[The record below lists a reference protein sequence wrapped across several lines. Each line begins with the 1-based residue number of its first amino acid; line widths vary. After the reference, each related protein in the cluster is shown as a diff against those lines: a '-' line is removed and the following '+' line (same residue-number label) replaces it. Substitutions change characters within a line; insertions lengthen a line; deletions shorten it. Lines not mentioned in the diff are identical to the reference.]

1 MIVLKGIY
9 KSFDNLEVLN
19 NLNLNFKKNKITCL
33 LGYSGIGKT
42 TLLNILAGLESFDG
56 EILNLPSK
64 ISYSFQNPS
73 LIPNL
78 TVKENLLLVNN
89 SVSDSEITT
98 YLKRLDIESLKNKLA
113 KNLSFGE
120 KQRVNFLRAILYNPE
135 LLLIDESFSSLDIK
149 SKLLLEKLLKEYK
162 NDNNITVITVTHD
175 LNLAFSLADEI
186 IVLSKDNASSFSL
199 ERDSL
204 GNLTTDEKTLKEK
217 MLLLFNV

>member
-1 MIVLKGIY
+1 MIVLKSIC
-9 KSFDNLEVLN
+9 KSFDGSKILN
-19 NLNLNFKKNKITCL
+19 NLNLSIKKNKITCL

-42 TLLNILAGLESFDG
+42 TLLNILAGLEDYDG

-78 TVKENLLLVNN
+78 TVKENLLLVNQK
-89 SVSDSEITT
+89 VTDGEILN
-98 YLKRLDIESLKNKLA
+98 YLKRLDILNLENNLA

-149 SKLLLEKLLKEYK
+149 SKLLLEKLLKDYK
-162 NDNNITVITVTHD
+162 NANKVSVVTVTHD

-186 IVLSKDNASSFSL
+186 IVLFKDNAFSFTL
-199 ERDSL
+199 ERDSF
-204 GNLTTDEKTLKEK
+204 GNLITDEKKLKEQL
-217 MLLLFNV
+217 LLLFKV

>member
-1 MIVLKGIY
+1 MIVLKGVY

-162 NDNNITVITVTHD
+162 NDNNVTVITVTHD

-204 GNLTTDEKTLKEK
+204 GNLITDEKTLKEK

>member
-1 MIVLKGIY
+1 MIVLKSVY
-9 KSFDNLEVLN
+9 KSFDGVDILKG
-19 NLNLNFKKNKITCL
+19 LNLTFKKNKITCL

-42 TLLNILAGLESFDG
+42 TLLNILAGLEDFNG

-64 ISYSFQNPS
+64 IAYSFQNPS

-78 TVKENLLLVNN
+78 TVKENLLIVN
-89 SVSDSEITT
+89 SRVKDEEIVEC
-98 YLKRLDIESLKNKLA
+98 LKRLEIENLENKLA

-120 KQRVNFLRAILYNPE
+120 KHRVNFLRAILFKPE

-162 NDNNITVITVTHD
+162 KNNEVTVITVTHD

-186 IVLSKDNASSFSL
+186 IVLSSDKVNSFSL
-199 ERDSL
+199 ERDGL
-204 GNLTTDEKTLKEK
+204 GNLIVDEKTLKEK
-217 MLLLFNV
+217 LLLLFNV

>member
-162 NDNNITVITVTHD
+162 NDNNVTVITVTHD

>member
-1 MIVLKGIY
+1 MIVLKNIS
-9 KSFDNLEVLN
+9 KSFDGAKILN
-19 NLNLNFKKNKITCL
+19 DLNITFKKDKITCL

-42 TLLNILAGLESFDG
+42 TLLNILAGIEDYDG

-78 TVKENLLLVNN
+78 TVKENLLLVNSRATN
-89 SVSDSEITT
+89 EEILN
-98 YLKRLDIESLKNKLA
+98 YLKRLDIENLENKLT

-120 KQRVNFLRAILYNPE
+120 KQRVNFLRAILYSPE

-162 NDNNITVITVTHD
+162 RDNKVTVITVTHD

-186 IVLSKDNASSFSL
+186 VVMTKGNSLSFNLD
-199 ERDSL
+199 RDSL
-204 GNLTTDEKTLKEK
+204 GNLTGDEKELKEK
-217 MLLLFNV
+217 LLLLFNV

>member
-162 NDNNITVITVTHD
+162 NDNNVTVITVTHD

-204 GNLTTDEKTLKEK
+204 GNLITDEKTLKEK

>member
-19 NLNLNFKKNKITCL
+19 KLNLNFKKNKITCL

-162 NDNNITVITVTHD
+162 NDNNVTVITVTHD

-186 IVLSKDNASSFSL
+186 LVLSKDNASSFSL

-204 GNLTTDEKTLKEK
+204 GNLITDEKTLKEK

>member
-98 YLKRLDIESLKNKLA
+98 YLKRLDIESLKNKLT

-162 NDNNITVITVTHD
+162 NDNNVTVITVTHD

-204 GNLTTDEKTLKEK
+204 GNLITDEKTLKEK